1 MNKTLQTWI
10 QSAKS
15 IIHLD
20 HYHKIKY
27 WRFVIHSMVLW
38 FLILWTW
45 WWSAQESLI
54 AVLFG
59 IATVSYI
66 PFISI
71 ELYHR
76 PTHRQRYWYGWIAL
90 TALWI
95 MSGIFNS
102 HLMIN
107 AVWSAGFLTIWR
119 WVWDYCVVIRQ
130 RKTRHIYNQVSTI
143 GIFLISIVF
152 AIITMWRFQSINFSC
167 DNVNFLSK
175 QFMSQFTDSK
185 QITPVLTTSDK
196 MSKVAQAVSI
206 SGKSNYLQTLDGWL
220 VTSSGNNSRSNL
232 IKTQVRNSVIVV
244 MDQKKLYDK
253 SICDYVTTALND
265 NYQKPSFFYSWV
277 LLLTFVGLPAARI
290 ALILIASIFS
300 LILRGLHRLGVYR
313 SHATVI
319 EHQVLE

>member
-1 MNKTLQTWI
+1 MNQTLQTWI

-27 WRFVIHSMVLW
+27 WRFVIHTVVLW
-38 FLILWTW
+38 CLILCTW
-45 WWSAQESLI
+45 WRSIQESLI

-59 IATVSYI
+59 IATISYI
-66 PFISI
+66 PFITI

-76 PTHRQRYWYGWIAL
+76 VQHRQRYWYGWMMMIAL
-90 TALWI
+90 WV
-95 MSGIFNS
+95 MSGIINT

-107 AVWSAGFLTIWR
+107 ALRSAGFLTIWR
-119 WVWDYCVVIRQ
+119 WVRDYCMVIRQ

-175 QFMSQFTDSK
+175 QFVGQFTKSK
-185 QITPVLTTSDK
+185 QTTPALTAADK
-196 MSKVAQAVSI
+196 MSKVAQAVWT
-206 SGKSNYLQTLDGWL
+206 SGKTNYLQTLDNWL
-220 VTSSGNNSRSNL
+220 STSTDNNSWSNL

-290 ALILIASIFS
+290 ALIIIASIFS

-313 SHATVI
+313 SHTTVI